1 MKIGIIIGSH
11 RQDSQS
17 TKVGNFLA
25 TLLKAEKADVDVIDL
40 AGNPLPLWDES
51 AWNPESDLAKQFAAY
66 AERLKACDGYVV
78 VAPEWAGMVPAGLK
92 NFFLFTNANQVG
104 HKPAMIVGVSA
115 SGNGVYPVAELR
127 GSSYKNSKIVYVPD
141 QLIVRNVKD
150 VMNGPTASDAD
161 TYIQT
166 RAGHSV
172 RMLLA
177 YAAALKPVR
186 DNADAYHKDYQ
197 YGM

>member
-11 RQDSQS
+11 RADSQS
-17 TKVGNFLA
+17 TKVGKFLGS
-25 TLLKAEKADVDVIDL
+25 LLQAEKAQIELIDL
-40 AGNPLPLWDES
+40 AGNPLPLWDET
-51 AWNPESDLAKQFAAY
+51 AWNPESDLAKQFAPY
-66 AERLKACDGYVV
+66 AESLKACDGYVV
-78 VAPEWAGMVPAGLK
+78 VAPEWGGMVPAGLK
-92 NFFLFTNANQVG
+92 NFFLFTNANHVG
-104 HKPAMIVGVSA
+104 HKPALITGVSA
-115 SGNGVYPVAELR
+115 AGNGVYPVAELR

-141 QLIVRNVKD
+141 HLIVRNVKD
-150 VMNGPTASDAD
+150 VMNGAPASDPD

-166 RAGHSV
+166 RAAHSV

-186 DNADAYHKDYQ
+186 DNADAYHKDYP

>member
-17 TKVGNFLA
+17 TKVGQFLA
-25 TLLKAEKADVDVIDL
+25 TLLQAEKAEVDVIDL

-51 AWNPESDLAKQFAAY
+51 AWNPESDLAKQFAVYGA
-66 AERLKACDGYVV
+66 RLKACDGYVV

-150 VMNGPTASDAD
+150 VMNGAPASDAD

-186 DNADAYHKDYQ
+186 DNANAYHKDYP